1 MWYLISIITIAQFI
15 DNDHSAHRSDVSVD
29 LLFDNGISAV
39 SNSLSGQIP
48 NPQSPRPRD
57 KIMERKNDLLHCDGF
72 ILTGRKLF
80 TRTTNPQSAK
90 MDSATPTPWRP
101 TIRPIA
107 VCRRLTFGASREP
120 SNEIWSESKC
130 TRCPE
135 NGSSYLYRL
144 LLIVILYTFFSVT
157 KVTFLVTVN

>member
-57 KIMERKNDLLHCDGF
+57 KIMERKMTSFTVTALFLQEESFSRGQQIHNLPKWIRQRRPPEDLQYD
-72 ILTGRKLF
+72 
-80 TRTTNPQSAK
+80 QSQFVDA
-90 MDSATPTPWRP
+90 
-101 TIRPIA
+101 
-107 VCRRLTFGASREP
+107 
-120 SNEIWSESKC
+120 
-130 TRCPE
+130 
-135 NGSSYLYRL
+135 
-144 LLIVILYTFFSVT
+144 
-157 KVTFLVTVN
+157 